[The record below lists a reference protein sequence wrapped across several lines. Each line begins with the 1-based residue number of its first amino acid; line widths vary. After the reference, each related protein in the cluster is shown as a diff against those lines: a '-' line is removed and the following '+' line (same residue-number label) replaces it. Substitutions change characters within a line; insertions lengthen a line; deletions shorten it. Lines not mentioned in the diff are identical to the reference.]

1 MYFRLSVRL
10 PSSKYWTEDTYHRR
24 GAAKG
29 EKETAMERYIYGKHV
44 AEVTDANGVQG
55 FLLRSID
62 GSFFFRVYSENK
74 DFIDYE
80 ILHNDLEVT
89 ITPDALAAFYKF
101 KDRMILDHSPQ
112 VLGLAKAKND
122 IQD

>member
-1 MYFRLSVRL
+1 
-10 PSSKYWTEDTYHRR
+10 
-24 GAAKG
+24 
-29 EKETAMERYIYGKHV
+29 MERYIYGKHV

-89 ITPDALAAFYKF
+89 ITPDAFAAFYKF
-101 KDRMILDHSPQ
+101 NDRMILDHSPQ
-112 VLGLAKAKND
+112 VLGLAKAKSNA
-122 IQD
+122 QA